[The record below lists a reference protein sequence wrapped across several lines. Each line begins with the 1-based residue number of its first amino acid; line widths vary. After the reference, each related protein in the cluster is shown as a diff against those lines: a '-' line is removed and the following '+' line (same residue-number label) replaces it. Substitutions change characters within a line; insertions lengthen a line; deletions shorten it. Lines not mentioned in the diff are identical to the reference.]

1 MCYQGHVPS
10 GWLVIVPLVLNL
22 RTVGGV
28 SRLVLEVDNGL
39 LSEVDKQLPF
49 TRHISCTFKHI
60 HFVKYFVVVVLV
72 WTKEVIVSNPQSNVV
87 VGTFVV
93 VVAAGY
99 TIGRTEGAVKAFYH
113 LLERAE
119 FFRHLIFVGETDYL
133 CDIEEKVFSELTEE
147 LLCSQWIGS
156 VSVSDEAELFR

>member
-1 MCYQGHVPS
+1 MTAHKS
-10 GWLVIVPLVLNL
+10 NALNVSPTVKNS
-22 RTVGGV
+22 RTVRGV

-60 HFVKYFVVVVLV
+60 HFVKHFVVVVLV
-72 WTKEVIVSNPQSNVV
+72 WTKEVVVSNPQSNVV

-99 TIGRTEGAVKAFYH
+99 TIGRT
-113 LLERAE
+113 R
-119 FFRHLIFVGETDYL
+119 DYNIWL
-133 CDIEEKVFSELTEE
+133 GLYNY
-147 LLCSQWIGS
+147 L
-156 VSVSDEAELFR
+156 